1 MGDLFQNLLKL
12 IFKEPNLK
20 NILSAKLDGT
30 SFAAFENAANSFF
43 NRGQRFI
50 EEEFSK
56 YLQMYHKVRNI
67 SLKYVLK
74 KLYNVYS
81 KMKPV
86 LSRPSTDQTYLAS
99 VEILTKL

>member
-1 MGDLFQNLLKL
+1 
-12 IFKEPNLK
+12 
-20 NILSAKLDGT
+20 
-30 SFAAFENAANSFF
+30 
-43 NRGQRFI
+43 
-50 EEEFSK
+50 
-56 YLQMYHKVRNI
+56 MYHKVRNI

-99 VEILTKL
+99 VEILTKLMNSPWEEQVLISEEKNYDFDFLITILMY